1 MNLSEAVSARHSVRQ
16 YSEKPI
22 PEEIIETLREEI
34 DGVNRESGLH
44 IQLVIDEPK
53 AFDSTMARY
62 GKISGVR
69 NYLAVIGKKG
79 KELDELCGYYGEK
92 LVLKAQMLGLNSC
105 WVGLTYKKIPS
116 AFSLAKGEKLIAVIA
131 LGYGLNEG
139 KPHKGKNF
147 DDVVDVGEEI
157 PEWFR
162 RGVESALLAPTAVN
176 QQKFCFV
183 LKGDRVEAKAGRGF
197 YSKVDLGI
205 VKYHFEIG
213 ANKGREIW
221 L

>member
-1 MNLSEAVSARHSVRQ
+1 M
-16 YSEKPI
+16 
-22 PEEIIETLREEI
+22 REDI
-34 DGVNRESGLH
+34 AAVNRESGLH
-44 IQLVIDEPK
+44 IQLVTDEPK

-62 GKISGVR
+62 GKFSGVR
-69 NYLAVIGKKG
+69 NYLAVIGKKE
-79 KELDELCGYYGEK
+79 KELAERCGYYGEK
-92 LVLKAQMLGLNSC
+92 LILKAQMLGLNSC

-116 AFSLAKGEKLIAVIA
+116 AFSLAKGEKLVAVIS

-139 KPHKGKNF
+139 KPHKGKSF
-147 DDVVDVGEEI
+147 DEVVDVGEVF
-157 PEWFR
+157 PDWFR

-176 QQKFCFV
+176 QQKFCFI
-183 LKGDRVEAKAGRGF
+183 LKGDQVEAKAGRGF
-197 YSKVDLGI
+197 YGKVDLGI